1 MNTRYLL
8 YALTV
13 TALFSQCNSS
23 GQKET
28 KTEATL
34 PGSDRDSHDCIG
46 SAGYT
51 WSEVKKECVRVFEA
65 GVRLNAAAGQDSTM
79 SSFLVFSSDSS
90 QVEVFFPNQAP
101 VPILARSATNA
112 SWQDEQLDVSRSGGK
127 WVIQQGGKVIY
138 QEN

>member
-13 TALFSQCNSS
+13 TALFSQCSS
-23 GQKET
+23 AEQKET
-28 KTEATL
+28 KTETTL
-34 PGSDRDSHDCIG
+34 TGNDRDSHDCIG

-51 WSEVKKECVRVFEA
+51 WSEVKKECIRVFEA

-79 SSFLVFSSDSS
+79 SAFIVFGADSS

-101 VPILARSATNA
+101 VPILNRSATNA
-112 SWQDEQLDVSRSGGK
+112 SWQDEQLDVSQSGGK
-127 WVIQQGGKVIY
+127 WVIQQGGKPIY
-138 QEN
+138 QE